1 MLMDR
6 PLQAHLSCR
15 FSDFLMALKRVNVLL
30 GLNSVTAQVRL
41 ANNVIKGSPGFSIF
55 VPGDYIQLT
64 WRIFSP
70 SATHAPLSLLLL
82 LQDAG
87 WTVEAS
93 SSRPAAA
100 GAARWGHHSDD
111 LHGGRHDE
119 MMLARLLLVL
129 SYVLNKEESI
139 LS

>member
-1 MLMDR
+1 VLMDR

-64 WRIFSP
+64 WRIFLP
-70 SATHAPLSLLLL
+70 SATHAPLSL
-82 LQDAG
+82 QDAG
-87 WTVEAS
+87 WTDEDS
-93 SSRPAAA
+93 SSRPV
-100 GAARWGHHSDD
+100 AARA
-111 LHGGRHDE
+111 
-119 MMLARLLLVL
+119 LAVRPGPQERLPGVV
-129 SYVLNKEESI
+129 SAGPP
-139 LS
+139 